1 MLQKEPDKL
10 YLLSMTA
17 NAWRINV
24 VVSAPC
30 KVEGNRSQNLPQGS
44 SSWGPAALP
53 QKSRMLV
60 WRMTSC
66 APLTSLAWCS
76 YKEEEEDY
84 KLWPANK
91 SDRSWQ
97 SLTNPAKPHTSLKRC
112 AVKIHKQLEMA
123 AQLLSY
129 T

>member
-1 MLQKEPDKL
+1 
-10 YLLSMTA
+10 MTA

-30 KVEGNRSQNLPQGS
+30 KVDGNRSQNLPQGS

-53 QKSRMLV
+53 QKSLMLV

-76 YKEEEEDY
+76 YITHKVCCEH
-84 KLWPANK
+84 LNNIRNGSTA
-91 SDRSWQ
+91 
-97 SLTNPAKPHTSLKRC
+97 TI
-112 AVKIHKQLEMA
+112 IHLMLE
-123 AQLLSY
+123 
-129 T
+129 